1 MGIVHPHLWYSDNAL
16 EAAEFYVSVFP
27 NSRITHVV
35 HAPADMPGVSK
46 GAPFVVSFELDGQP
60 VEAISAGP
68 SLQLNA
74 AFSFVVDCEDQ
85 AEIDHYWD
93 ALLAGGGQPVACGW
107 LTDRFGLSWQVVPR
121 RLMELTLSPDAD
133 PEGAARATQVMLTQ
147 TKLDIAALE
156 AAYRGES
163 PGSPHSAR

>member
-27 NSRITHVV
+27 NSRITGVV
-35 HAPADMPGVSK
+35 HAPADMPGVTK

-74 AFSFVVDCEDQ
+74 AFSFVVDCADQ
-85 AEIDHYWD
+85 AEVDHYWD
-93 ALLAGGGQPVACGW
+93 ALGEGGSHGPCGW
-107 LTDRFGLSWQVVPR
+107 LKDRFGLSWQVVPIQ
-121 RLMELTLSPDAD
+121 MSAWMTHPD
-133 PEGAARATQVMLTQ
+133 PAARDRAFQAMLTMK
-147 TKLDIAALE
+147 KLDIAALE
-156 AAYRGES
+156 RALRE
-163 PGSPHSAR
+163 

>member
-1 MGIVHPHLWYSDNAL
+1 MGIVHPFLWYSDDAL

-27 NSRITHVV
+27 RSRILDVV
-35 HAPADMPGVSK
+35 HAPADMPGVTK
-46 GAPFVVSFELDGQP
+46 GAPFVVRFELDGQH

-68 SLQLNA
+68 HLQLNA
-74 AFSFVVDCEDQ
+74 AFSFVVDCADQ
-85 AEIDHYWD
+85 AEVDHYWD

-121 RLMELTLSPDAD
+121 RLMELTLAADAD
-133 PEGAARATQVMLTQ
+133 PAGSARATQVMLTQ

-156 AAYRGES
+156 AAYRGD
-163 PGSPHSAR
+163 

>member
-1 MGIVHPHLWYSDNAL
+1 MGIVHPFLWYSDNAL

-27 NSRITHVV
+27 NSRMINVV
-35 HAPADMPGVSK
+35 HAPADMPDVKK
-46 GAPFVVSFELDGQP
+46 GDPFVVEFELDGQR

-74 AFSFVVDCEDQ
+74 AFSFVVDCADQ
-85 AEIDHYWD
+85 AEVDHYWD
-93 ALLAGGGQPVACGW
+93 ALLEGGGQEVACGW

-121 RLMELTLSPDAD
+121 KLFELTTSPDAD
-133 PEGAARATQVMLTQ
+133 PEGAARATKVMLTQ

-156 AAYRGES
+156 AAYRGD
-163 PGSPHSAR
+163 